1 MSQAVYANQFFQV
14 LFKKAVASFDEEKKS
29 VIIEGYASTEEQ
41 DRHGDIVAP
50 EAFSKA
56 LGVYMKNPVI
66 LLQHDLDKPIGKVIR
81 AEARDDGLFVRAE
94 VFHEETIESI
104 ENGVLKAFSIGFYPL
119 LVVAKNVE
127 NGEELPLDQ
136 WQNLGFEEMSKFSP
150 YIKELELVEISIV
163 SVPSNRNSLFTL
175 AKSLKSFIH
184 KNFNMPDIT
193 EKDAE
198 DVTPPEVQPEEAK
211 EPEVAEE
218 PAKEPEETTEPE
230 AEASEEPE
238 NSGETPEVEKAV
250 PSVGSEELLTIA
262 KGFEAMA
269 SAMQAMQKEIA
280 ELKAKSHN
288 PFRGAVTVG
297 PMGRTLEKDISSS
310 VVPKENA
317 GDSLGRAIL
326 QAAKSMGP
334 SSQSLR
340 IL

>member
-1 MSQAVYANQFFQV
+1 MIQAVYANQFFQV

-119 LVVAKNVE
+119 LVVAKNTKT
-127 NGEELPLDQ
+127 GEELPLDQ

-198 DVTPPEVQPEEAK
+198 EVTPEVQPEEVE
-211 EPEVAEE
+211 EPTEVAEV
-218 PAKEPEETTEPE
+218 PAEETTEPE

-250 PSVGSEELLTIA
+250 PSIGSEELLTIA

-297 PMGRTLEKDISSS
+297 PMGRTLEKDVSSQ

-326 QAAKSMGP
+326 QAAKSMGS